1 MKEMREVAMAYYAK
15 KPDDQ
20 TQLVWSLFERL
31 ARNGDGKVSIQE
43 YLDFAE
49 EIGFSRYLT
58 PNLFK
63 LHHKNDDN
71 TLDFEER
78 FTLNYGDNTPA
89 VVKSHSK
96 SKELEEGIRR
106 FETGVRL
113 AKIVHDVAV
122 AHPAAVDAVHD
133 VAINWVEF
141 KLCTEAN
148 PVPQT
153 HATAATGLRWTAV
166 AAEEEEEEEEK
177 ASGEKDLAIVA
188 VHEWLLSRPS
198 SYGDEEQLQHLHGR
212 AAVYAATGSG
222 FEQLAHLLRGLSF
235 R

>member
-1 MKEMREVAMAYYAK
+1 MKEMCEVGMACYAK

-78 FTLNYGDNTPA
+78 FTLSYMIKLHGIVLCDGCGSHILGLYFICDNTPA

-96 SKELEEGIRR
+96 SKELEEGIRG

-122 AHPAAVDAVHD
+122 AHPAAVDAVLD
-133 VAINWVEF
+133 VAIN
-141 KLCTEAN
+141 CT
-148 PVPQT
+148 T
-153 HATAATGLRWTAV
+153 M
-166 AAEEEEEEEEK
+166 
-177 ASGEKDLAIVA
+177 
-188 VHEWLLSRPS
+188 
-198 SYGDEEQLQHLHGR
+198 
-212 AAVYAATGSG
+212 
-222 FEQLAHLLRGLSF
+222 
-235 R
+235 